1 VYTVEVLRRA
11 QGSIAGLPASVAVRA
26 RAAIA
31 ALSHDP
37 RPPGCKKLKAETQL
51 WRIRVG
57 EYRVVYTI
65 NDTARVVTVVKVGH
79 RREVYR

>member
-1 VYTVEVLRRA
+1 MYTIKILRRA
-11 QGSIAGLPASVAVRA
+11 QASIAGLPASVAGRA

-31 ALSHDP
+31 ALVHDP

-57 EYRVVYTI
+57 DYRVVYTI
-65 NDTARVVTVVKVGH
+65 DDATRVVTVVKVGH
-79 RREVYR
+79 RRNVYR